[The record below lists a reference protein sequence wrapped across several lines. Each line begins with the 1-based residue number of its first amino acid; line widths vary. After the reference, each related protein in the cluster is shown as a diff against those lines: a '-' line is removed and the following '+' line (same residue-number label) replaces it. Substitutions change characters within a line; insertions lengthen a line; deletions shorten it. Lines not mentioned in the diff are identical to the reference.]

1 MFFKSKDLFIKRVD
15 SVAIYWQKTIDW
27 LKDDLK
33 VSSEGGH
40 QMEDWVRFSSTLEM
54 LHLFIRVHIKMVSQ
68 QSDPRQTSL
77 CSFCRAIWLLPTT
90 FVILHP
96 RIAAWLLYLDDVL
109 GRPFPVF
116 LVGWSGHQ
124 ISLNVTFA
132 VKLST
137 TKSWCIVFFFCQ
149 WQH

>member
-33 VSSEGGH
+33 VSGERGH

-116 LVGWSGHQ
+116 LVG
-124 ISLNVTFA
+124 
-132 VKLST
+132 
-137 TKSWCIVFFFCQ
+137 
-149 WQH
+149 